1 VAWNERYH
9 KSPGRAKIG
18 AAGIEACKGPT
29 GLDLTQTIFEVIDM
43 RSFSNLWFWIALAV
57 VWSSASHW
65 VLGVPWDLVTRA
77 KRAGGEAV
85 RDVETLA
92 QIYASRLVH
101 VAEVSGLVMTV
112 LVSFVLTSLAL
123 LGFAYGVEFAQ
134 AVFLLGLPMTWVGW
148 ISLGAARRVRRDDPK
163 GDDLLSLLHR
173 HRIKVQAIGMT
184 AIFVTTMWGMFK
196 NFSIGV
202 LGG

>member
-1 VAWNERYH
+1 M
-9 KSPGRAKIG
+9 
-18 AAGIEACKGPT
+18 
-29 GLDLTQTIFEVIDM
+29 DLTQTIFEVIDM